1 MIDTHEE
8 DRTPEQI
15 QLEIARLQS
24 EKAASEAKSAEQH
37 RVAQE
42 SRENIRQA
50 NYGQTYLAEMGRSG
64 IRFHCED
71 ITDFEKLVTL
81 TGCTLRSSADGRT
94 LQGLD
99 SDGRDIGATKVF
111 ERVALK
117 FPFVVKDD
125 SAAHLKPRDPNGAFK
140 TLSKSDFKTTQAKA
154 AYIRSAEGGL
164 EKWEAL
170 PLRST
175 LGIEQDVD
183 KITAKDW
190 SRMTLAQ
197 RSSLIEAHGSAI
209 VSQVLARR

>member
-24 EKAASEAKSAEQH
+24 EKAASEVHLAEQE
-37 RVAQE
+37 RVARETRE
-42 SRENIRQA
+42 STREIHYNQ
-50 NYGQTYLAEMGRSG
+50 QFKAEMGKSG
-64 IRFHCED
+64 IRFEVD
-71 ITDFEKLVTL
+71 DVAELAKLITH
-81 TGCTLRSSADGRT
+81 TGCTLRSSADG
-94 LQGLD
+94 QIIQALD
-99 SDGRDIGATKVF
+99 SDGQEIPATKVF
-111 ERVALK
+111 EKLALK
-117 FPFVVKDD
+117 YPFIVKDD
-125 SAAHLKPRDPNGAFK
+125 TAAHLRPRDARGAFK
-140 TLSKSDFKTTQAKA
+140 SLSKQDFHTTASKVEYIKTF
-154 AYIRSAEGGL
+154 GL
-164 EKWEAL
+164 DAWEKL
-170 PLRST
+170 GLRST